1 MASAPAATVTTI
13 LIVDDHAMFRDAL
26 RNLLETDSTL
36 KVAGEAGDGREA
48 IRLAGELR
56 PDIMLLD
63 LRMPVTSGL
72 QALREIARITPP
84 VRTLLL
90 TAEVGE
96 SDVVEALRLGAKGVV
111 MKYSLPEVLFESIR
125 AVMAGQYWVGRE
137 CVADLIRTVRDRRS
151 HTDPEARD
159 PSLGL
164 TVRERQVVAAIVV
177 GCSNADIARKFA
189 ISAKTVK
196 HHLTRVFDKLGVS
209 NRLELA
215 LFAVQRRF
223 DADRFYES

>member
-1 MASAPAATVTTI
+1 MAAASARVTSI
-13 LIVDDHAMFRDAL
+13 LIVDDHAMFREAL
-26 RNLLETDSTL
+26 RTLLETDSSL
-36 KVAGEAGDGREA
+36 SVAGEAGDGREA
-48 IRLAGELR
+48 IRLASTLR

-84 VRTLLL
+84 IRTLLL

-96 SDVVEALRLGAKGVV
+96 SDVIEALRLGAKGVV
-111 MKYSLPEVLFESIR
+111 MKGAVPEVLFESIR
-125 AVMAGQYWVGRE
+125 TVMAGQYWVGQE
-137 CVADLIRTVRDRRS
+137 CVADLIRTVRERRS
-151 HTDPEARD
+151 HSDVEARG

-164 TVRERQVVAAIVV
+164 TARERQVVGAIVV
-177 GCSNADIARKFA
+177 GCSNADIAQKFA

-215 LFAVQRRF
+215 LFAMHRRF
-223 DADRFYES
+223 DADRFYE

>member
-1 MASAPAATVTTI
+1 MTAASTSVTTI
-13 LIVDDHAMFRDAL
+13 LIVDDHAMFRQAL
-26 RNLLETDSTL
+26 RKLLETDPTL
-36 KVAGEAGDGREA
+36 RVAGEAGDGREA
-48 IRLAGELR
+48 IRLANELR
-56 PDIMLLD
+56 PDIVLLD
-63 LRMPVTSGL
+63 LRMPVTSGM

-84 VRTLLL
+84 IRTLLL
-90 TAEVGE
+90 TAEVGD

-111 MKYSLPEVLFESIR
+111 MKDSLPEVLFESIH
-125 AVMAGQYWVGRE
+125 AVMGGQYWVGRD
-137 CVADLIRTVRDRRS
+137 CVDELIRSVRERPHSD
-151 HTDPEARD
+151 HEARGA
-159 PSLGL
+159 SLGL
-164 TVRERQVVAAIVV
+164 TARERQVVAAIVV
-177 GCSNADIARKFA
+177 GCSNADIAQKFS

>member
-1 MASAPAATVTTI
+1 MASAPATVTTI
-13 LIVDDHAMFRDAL
+13 LAVDDHVMFRQAL
-26 RNLLETDSTL
+26 RKLLETDPTL
-36 KVAGEAGDGREA
+36 SVIGEAGDGREA
-48 IRLAGELR
+48 IKLANELH
-56 PDIMLLD
+56 PDVMLLD

-84 VRTLLL
+84 IRTLLL
-90 TAEVGE
+90 TAQVGE

-111 MKYSLPEVLFESIR
+111 MKDSVPEVLFESIR
-125 AVMAGQYWVGRE
+125 TVMAGQYWVGRD
-137 CVADLIRTVRDRRS
+137 CVDDLIRSVRERRS
-151 HTDPEARD
+151 HADAEGRGA
-159 PSLGL
+159 SLGL
-164 TVRERQVVAAIVV
+164 TLRERQVVAAVVV
-177 GCSNADIARKFA
+177 GCSNADIAQKFS